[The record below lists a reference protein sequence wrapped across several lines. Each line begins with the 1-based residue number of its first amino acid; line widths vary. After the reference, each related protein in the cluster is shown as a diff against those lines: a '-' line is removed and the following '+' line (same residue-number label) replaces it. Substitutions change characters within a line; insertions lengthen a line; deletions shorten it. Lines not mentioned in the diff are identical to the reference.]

1 MRKNKIILLS
11 LLVAVLFGF
20 ASCDFNASDLPEA
33 SVSIIENGATD
44 VDPAA
49 VSYIDVKFDKSMNTN
64 YSGFIYYGDI
74 YYDIGNHYW
83 VNSYTYRINLDL
95 RYGVNYKLVINDS
108 DYATSHS
115 DNNYKSEFFRDT
127 EGNKLKQFAIE
138 FSTIPSTLE
147 HPHTFEL
154 DFTKKESLWGY
165 STFTLNFG
173 DNSEN
178 TENTQQM
185 LVGLKPLLNHEM
197 IKKGDTVKLKYKLSS
212 AYDISE
218 IRANL
223 IDDSSYMN
231 YWSQLNSDTTKDVVL
246 VKDYTAAAADAE
258 PNIYEGEISFDIAKD
273 MYANFIVQL
282 WADYGPEDELIS
294 ITLLADD

>member
-20 ASCDFNASDLPEA
+20 ASCNFNASDLPEA
-33 SVSIIENGATD
+33 SIVGIEMGATD

-49 VSYIDVKFDKSMNTN
+49 VSYIDVKFDKSMNTK

-95 RYGVNYKLVINDS
+95 RYDVNYKLVINDS

-115 DNNYKSEFFRDT
+115 DNTYKSEFFRDT

-154 DFTKKESLWGY
+154 DLTNKDVLGY
-165 STFTLNFG
+165 STFTLNFA

-197 IKKGDTVKLKYKLSS
+197 LKKGDKVILKYKLSS

-223 IDDSSYMN
+223 IDGSSYMN
-231 YWSQLNSDTTKDVVL
+231 YWGQLNSDTTKDVVL
-246 VKDYTAAAADAE
+246 VKDYTAAAADAD
-258 PNIYEGEISFDIAKD
+258 PNIYEGEITFEIAKD
-273 MYANFIVQL
+273 MYAYFMVQL
-282 WADYGPEDELIS
+282 WADYDLDDDLYS
-294 ITLLADD
+294 IDILAD

>member
-1 MRKNKIILLS
+1 MRKSKIILLS

-20 ASCDFNASDLPEA
+20 ASCNLNASDLPEA
-33 SVSIIENGATD
+33 SIVGIEMGATD
-44 VDPAA
+44 VDPAT
-49 VSYIDVKFDKSMNTN
+49 VSYIDVKFDKSMNTK

-95 RYGVNYKLVINDS
+95 RYGVDYRFVINDS
-108 DYATSHS
+108 EYAASHS
-115 DNNYKSEFFRDT
+115 DSDYKSEFFRDT
-127 EGNKLKQFAIE
+127 EGNKLKRFIID

-154 DFTKKESLWGY
+154 DLTNKNVLGY
-165 STFTLNFG
+165 STFTLNFA

-185 LVGLKPLLNHEM
+185 LVGLKPVLNHEM

-212 AYDISE
+212 VYDISE

-223 IDDSSYMN
+223 IDGSSYAN
-231 YWSQLNSDTTKDVVL
+231 YWTQLNSDTTKDLVL
-246 VKDYTAAAADAE
+246 VKDYTASAADAE
-258 PNIYEGEISFDIAKD
+258 PNIYEGELSFDIDKD
-273 MYANFIVQL
+273 MVAYFMVQL
-282 WADYGPEDELIS
+282 WADYGLDDDLYTIN
-294 ITLLADD
+294 ILAD

>member
-1 MRKNKIILLS
+1 MRKSKIILLS

-49 VSYIDVKFDKSMNTN
+49 VSYIDVKFDKSMNTK

-74 YYDIGNHYW
+74 YYDIQEHFWY
-83 VNSYTYRINLDL
+83 NSYTYRIYVDL
-95 RYGVNYKLVINDS
+95 RYGQNYKLVINDS

-115 DNNYKSEFFRDT
+115 DDKYKSEFFRDT

-154 DFTKKESLWGY
+154 DLTNKNVLGY
-165 STFTLNFG
+165 STFTLNFA
-173 DNSEN
+173 
-178 TENTQQM
+178 
-185 LVGLKPLLNHEM
+185 
-197 IKKGDTVKLKYKLSS
+197 DTVKLKYKLSS

-223 IDDSSYMN
+223 IDGSSYMN
-231 YWSQLNSDTTKDVVL
+231 YWGQLNSDTTKDVVL
-246 VKDYTAAAADAE
+246 VKDYTAATADAD

-273 MYANFIVQL
+273 MYANFMVQL
-282 WADYGPEDELIS
+282 WADYGLDDDLYS
-294 ITLLADD
+294 IDILAD